1 MFSVLLQAVLIC
13 TSTWFLWKF
22 FRQSVVRSNLDNIP
36 GPPSPSFW
44 YGHVQKL
51 RDKQGWAFHQEMAD
65 KYPAVARLAGP
76 MGRKMLFVH
85 DPKAMHHIAV
95 KEQDIFEEATWFT
108 RLSLRT
114 FGPGLTA
121 TLGEHHR
128 KQRKLLNPVFSIN
141 HMRHMMPTFYKV
153 TYKLREAIEQRVRHG
168 GGPTEVN
175 MVMWMGRTALEL
187 VGQAGLGYSFG
198 KLTEETPDELGDA
211 LKSLMP
217 AMATLGAFL
226 QFLPLAEALV
236 PERWLAPLGW
246 TVPVLGLR
254 ELMRISRTL
263 DEKSREIYT
272 KKKAALLQGDEVLA
286 MQVGE
291 GKDIMSVLLRANM
304 AAAEADRLDEM
315 ELLSQMSVLTFAAMD
330 TTSNALSLT
339 LWRLAKHQDVQDRVR
354 KEIREAREA
363 AGGSDIAYDDLV
375 SLPYLD
381 AICRET
387 LRVHVPAPMR
397 FREARKDV
405 VLPLSEP
412 IRGLDGTLMHEI
424 FVPKDTHVFV
434 SISSSNKNPDIWGP
448 DAAEWKPERWLSPL
462 PETVSDAKM
471 PGVYSNL
478 MTFWAGGRACI
489 GFKFSQLE
497 MKVVLAVLLT
507 KFKFDLT
514 EKPIYWNLAPVTYP
528 TVVADG
534 SHPELPLKVTML
546 E

>member
-22 FRQSVVRSNLDNIP
+22 FRQSVVRSNLDNV
-36 GPPSPSFW
+36 
-44 YGHVQKL
+44 GHVQKL

-153 TYKLREAIEQRVRHG
+153 TYKLREAIEQCVRHG

-272 KKKAALLQGDEVLA
+272 KKKEALLQGDEVLA

-339 LWRLAKHQDVQDRVR
+339 LWCLAKHQDVQDRVR
-354 KEIREAREA
+354 KEVREAREA
-363 AGGSDIAYDDLV
+363 ASGSDIAYDDLV

-434 SISSSNKNPDIWGP
+434 SISSSNKNPDIWGL

-507 KFKFDLT
+507 KFKFELT